1 MVVVPS
7 ADDTY
12 DEFLPPKGF
21 PVTDFDDAINDAKKR
36 SPRQPNSGA
45 KKQKPLPPW
54 KDGVISAWATNLY
67 DVAGKMLEA
76 FDADYGQALQMIAIP
91 AGAAWE
97 GVAKTSP
104 GLRRI
109 IHQLMQTTKL
119 SELVMAHI
127 PLIIVVMHKHGPM
140 REMFTD
146 VENELIDQMPTNGA
160 TSHAVG

>member
-1 MVVVPS
+1 MAPVASVS
-7 ADDTY
+7 DNY
-12 DEFLPPKGF
+12 EEFVPPKGF
-21 PVTDFDDAINDAKKR
+21 PVSDFDEATSEARKR
-36 SPRQPNSGA
+36 APRSSTPP

-54 KDGVISAWATNLY
+54 KDGVISAWAENLY
-67 DVAGKMLEA
+67 TVAGQMIEA
-76 FDADYGQALQMIAIP
+76 FDSDYGQALQSIATS

-109 IHQLMQTTKL
+109 IHNLMQTTKL
-119 SELVMAHI
+119 SELIMAHV

-140 REMFTD
+140 RQMFTE